1 MAKLKLVSLIMSIIL
16 VIAFSGFVGCK
27 TTTATT
33 AAETTAA
40 ATTAAATTAAE
51 TTAAETTAAE
61 TTAAKGNMLKVELE
75 NAEGRSTIEVAI
87 PEPAAIKAIKMA
99 VGSIGNRTDASWT
112 QGQYNGY
119 LNIKEKYPQVQ
130 ITFTDAIPFGDF
142 ASWLTLQKEA
152 GVTWYY
158 LDSAQTWQEAL
169 LDVAPTTVG
178 QCVYNTNGTSYSEIS
193 ALTDNVAAF
202 ERGQW
207 ETSLLCG
214 IAAGMMT
221 KTGVIGFVGGVDYP
235 ELIRKQVTW
244 ELGAKMVNPDIKSV
258 WAYVG
263 SWIDI
268 NKGYETTK
276 ALIDQKADVIMV
288 HADDSGKGCMQAIV
302 DSSKGDNK
310 IYAVGFA
317 SDNLSLAPDNVITTA
332 VNDHEEIMEYALW
345 LYDAGITTA
354 SPKASYQ
361 FTIKEGWRGLTPFTN
376 VPQNVIDTVAKY
388 KQMIIDGTI
397 VAPDLAD
404 PKLLGNLNPADYN
417 LPSVE
422 VTP

>member
-1 MAKLKLVSLIMSIIL
+1 MAKLKLVSLIMAVIL

-27 TTTATT
+27 TTTTTT

-40 ATTAAATTAAE
+40 TTTAAETTAAATTAAE
-51 TTAAETTAAE
+51 TTAAETTAAQ
-61 TTAAKGNMLKVELE
+61 GNMLTVELE
-75 NAEGRSTIEVAI
+75 NAEGRSTIELAI
-87 PEPAAIKAIKMA
+87 PESSAVKPIKMA
-99 VGSIGNRTDASWT
+99 VGSIGNRTDESWT
-112 QGQYNGY
+112 QGMFNGF

-152 GVTWYY
+152 GVSWYY

-178 QCVYNTNGTSYSEIS
+178 TCIYNTPGTSYSEIE
-193 ALTDNVAAF
+193 ALTDNVAAY

-207 ETSLLCG
+207 ETSLLSG
-214 IAAGMMT
+214 IAAAMMS

-235 ELIRKQVTW
+235 ELIRKQVAW
-244 ELGAKMVNPDIKSV
+244 ELGAKMVNPDTKSV
-258 WAYVG
+258 FAYVG

-268 NKGYETTK
+268 QKGYETTK
-276 ALIDQKADVIMV
+276 AIIDQNADVIMI

-302 DSSKGDNK
+302 DSSKPDK
-310 IYAVGFA
+310 MIYAVGFA
-317 SDNLSLAPDNVITTA
+317 SDNLSLAPNNVITTA
-332 VNDHEEIMEYALW
+332 VNDHEEMMEYALW
-345 LYDAGITTA
+345 LYDAGVTTT
-354 SPKASYQ
+354 SKKASYQ

-397 VAPDLAD
+397 VVPNLAD
-404 PKLLGNLNPADYN
+404 PKLLGTLNPADYN
-417 LPSVE
+417 LPSI
-422 VTP
+422 TP